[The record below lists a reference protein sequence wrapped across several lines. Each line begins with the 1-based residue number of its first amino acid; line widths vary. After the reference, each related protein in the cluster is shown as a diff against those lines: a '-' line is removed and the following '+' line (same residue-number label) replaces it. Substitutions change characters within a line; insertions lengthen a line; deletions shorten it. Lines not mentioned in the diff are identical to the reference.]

1 MIRYSIFIGQMH
13 QTRISCIV
21 HNLVKLCSLYI
32 TFFDCL
38 NSILSVTV
46 TGEPL
51 EGPYDEIYFDLEATG
66 LGKFFSV
73 NCASMV

>member
-1 MIRYSIFIGQMH
+1 M
-13 QTRISCIV
+13 
-21 HNLVKLCSLYI
+21 KLCSLCT
-32 TFFDCL
+32 TFYDCL
-38 NSILSVTV
+38 NCILSVTV

-73 NCASMV
+73 NGASIV